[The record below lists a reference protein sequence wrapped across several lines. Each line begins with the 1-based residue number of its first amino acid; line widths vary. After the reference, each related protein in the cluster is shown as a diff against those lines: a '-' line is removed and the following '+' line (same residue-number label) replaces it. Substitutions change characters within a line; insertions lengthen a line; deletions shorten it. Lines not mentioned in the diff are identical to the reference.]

1 MTASEMPEGIENLS
15 ANQCWERFR
24 STDLGRLAVIA
35 AGHPEI
41 FPINYV
47 VDHGCLV
54 FRTAPGTKLDAALA
68 GGSVAMETDG
78 YNPSTKVAWSVVAKG
93 PVERLV
99 SIDDVISSAMLP
111 LFPWQGGEKD
121 NFIRVIPVEISG
133 RRFRITPATR
143 RGPGLSD
150 GRRRLDIE

>member
-1 MTASEMPEGIENLS
+1 MRRPTLSACRCDPNTVTMTASEMPEGIENLS
-15 ANQCWERFR
+15 ASQCWERFR
-24 STDLGRLAVIA
+24 STDLDRLAVTA

-54 FRTAPGTKLDAALA
+54 FRTAAGTKLDAALA

-78 YNPSTKVAWSVVAKG
+78 YNPSTKMAWSVVAKG

-99 SIDDVISSAMLP
+99 SIDDVISSASCRC
-111 LFPWQGGEKD
+111 FP
-121 NFIRVIPVEISG
+121 G
-133 RRFRITPATR
+133 RA
-143 RGPGLSD
+143 GKG
-150 GRRRLDIE
+150 